1 MAQGRKLNGEQ
12 NRYFLIKIVFGEAGE
27 SFAVSRI
34 RISLGWT
41 SIGGMSVRIEIKQVH
56 VSELVCSSIL
66 DSSVESSL
74 KWIVVMLTAFGHI
87 DNDIRAGG
95 RKFNNAVNDRR
106 VEIER
111 KVFGMSDTFGFLMT
125 CDGHC
130 RRRMASL
137 MQVRMRMSNAD
148 ALMRLLRPR

>member
-1 MAQGRKLNGEQ
+1 M
-12 NRYFLIKIVFGEAGE
+12 
-27 SFAVSRI
+27 
-34 RISLGWT
+34 W
-41 SIGGMSVRIEIKQVH
+41 IEIKQVH

-87 DNDIRAGG
+87 DNDIRAEG